1 MNLPIYVK
9 RGVNLSI
16 ASWGSLGFYRG
27 IRDYNYENKIKM
39 DSYKKDMNYYE
50 YKKEQYKKDKIKY
63 PTMDLYEPKQPL
75 KPNYFYLTSFS
86 HGIFGSCL
94 YVFPMSMPV
103 CFVKELYR
111 IEINLRGVDDEKNTA
126 FYNKLIF

>member
-1 MNLPIYVK
+1 MTLPLYLSRAFNLCV
-9 RGVNLSI
+9 

-27 IRDYNYENKIKM
+27 IHDYDYENKIKTE
-39 DSYKKDMNYYE
+39 SYKKDMKYYE

-63 PTMDLYEPKQPL
+63 PSIDLYEPKAPL

-86 HGIFGSCL
+86 HGIFGSFL
-94 YVFPMSMPV
+94 YVCPISMPI

-111 IEINLRGVDDEKNTA
+111 IEINLRSVDDEKNTA